1 VRRNG
6 TPPMRVLLRAHLERA
21 PTAGARAALK
31 PRLARVRREL
41 WAPIAGD

>member
-1 VRRNG
+1 
-6 TPPMRVLLRAHLERA
+6 MRLLRRAHPARA